1 MNGER
6 TKKNGGT
13 FMKDSKVFSRLLL
26 CLNIIGVVCL
36 VYFAIPYLTHNTQI
50 PHPDAMLPAERW
62 DSAGMTLTVG
72 TVPLFIAN
80 LLGCL
85 FVKVKRNWNR
95 FLFFLPSVI
104 CIAIVAHYWIT
115 SITK

>member
-13 FMKDSKVFSRLLL
+13 FMKDSKVFSKFLL

-72 TVPLFIAN
+72 TIPLFIAN

-95 FLFFLPSVI
+95 FLFFLPSAI

>member
-1 MNGER
+1 MAREQKR
-6 TKKNGGT
+6 MVHI
-13 FMKDSKVFSRLLL
+13 MKDSKVFSKFLL

-72 TVPLFIAN
+72 TIPLFIAN

-95 FLFFLPSVI
+95 FLFFLPSAI

-115 SITK
+115 SITM

>member
-1 MNGER
+1 
-6 TKKNGGT
+6 
-13 FMKDSKVFSRLLL
+13 MKDSKVFSKFLL

-36 VYFAIPYLTHNTQI
+36 VYFAIPYFTHNTQI

-72 TVPLFIAN
+72 TIPLFIAN

-104 CIAIVAHYWIT
+104 CIAIVVHYWIT

>member
-1 MNGER
+1 M
-6 TKKNGGT
+6 KNN
-13 FMKDSKVFSRLLL
+13 KVFSGLLL
-26 CLNIIGVVCL
+26 CLNIVGVVCL

-62 DSAGMTLTVG
+62 DLAGMTLTVG
-72 TVPLFIAN
+72 IIPLFIAN

-85 FVKVKRNWNR
+85 SVKVKIYWIR
-95 FLFFLPSVI
+95 FLFFLPSAI

-115 SITK
+115 SITM

>member
-1 MNGER
+1 
-6 TKKNGGT
+6 
-13 FMKDSKVFSRLLL
+13 MKDSKIFLGFLL

-62 DSAGMTLTVG
+62 DSAGMALTVG
-72 TVPLFIAN
+72 IIPLFITN

-85 FVKVKRNWNR
+85 FVKVKRNWIR
-95 FLFFLPSVI
+95 FIFFLPSAI
-104 CIAIVAHYWIT
+104 CIVIVAHYWIN
-115 SITK
+115 SLTK